1 MFKDMKVAAAKD
13 KKKGK
18 AVPADKKPAA
28 ASKKEETKES
38 APKVQRAG
46 AIKKNRKDR
55 RKDQRKDRRKEIKKR
70 VKEEKIKL
78 QETQMKDE

>member
-18 AVPADKKPAA
+18 AAPADKKPAV

-38 APKVQRAG
+38 APKV
-46 AIKKNRKDR
+46 
-55 RKDQRKDRRKEIKKR
+55 
-70 VKEEKIKL
+70 
-78 QETQMKDE
+78 